1 MKNLKFIYLL
11 VVSVLF
17 SSCGGGDD
25 FVVDGVIDGYGTR
38 NIYAVYYAD
47 GAYKNKVITAID
59 GKFFFQGTSAKP
71 VIVSLFSGEGW
82 LLGRFVACN
91 GDALNCEI
99 SLDSKYENKIEGN
112 KITQDLTSFFNDNKE
127 LLSSTNWEKR
137 NDVIEKYIVDHTDNL
152 ASTVLLT
159 TEYYTLGNE
168 NKVDSLL
175 SLINKEA
182 RPIYMTES
190 LASQIARGL
199 STEKGDKLPA
209 MELYTIADTM
219 FKYIA
224 DDYARS
230 LLCFTDLGINR
241 GDSIVTI
248 IKRLRN
254 GVKSLKIVD
263 ISLAMDSIEW
273 KNNVKKDTFDWMQ
286 TWIPGKVMA
295 KSIEKLSIP
304 KLPYF
309 IVADSTGKAIYHGIS
324 ISDAERVINKN
335 VTSK

>member
-1 MKNLKFIYLL
+1 MKKMRFLYLFII
-11 VVSVLF
+11 SILF
-17 SSCGGGDD
+17 VSCGGGDD

-59 GKFFFQGTSAKP
+59 GKFFFQGISSKP
-71 VIVSLFSGEGW
+71 VIVSLFSGEGR

-91 GDALNCEI
+91 GDALSCAI
-99 SLDSKYENKIEGN
+99 SIDSKYENKIEGN
-112 KITQDLTSFFNDNKE
+112 KCNEDLTKFFAENKE
-127 LLSSTNWEKR
+127 ILSSSDWKQH
-137 NDVIEKYIVDHTDNL
+137 NDVIEKYVVAHPDNL
-152 ASTVLLT
+152 VSTVLLT
-159 TEYYTLGNE
+159 TEYYTMGNE
-168 NKVDSLL
+168 HKVDSLL

-230 LLCFTDLGINR
+230 LLCFTDLGINS

-263 ISLAMDSIEW
+263 ISLALDSIEW

-286 TWIPGKVMA
+286 TWIPGQVMA

-309 IVADSTGKAIYHGIS
+309 IVADSTGMAIYQGS
-324 ISDAERVINKN
+324 SMSEAESVINKN